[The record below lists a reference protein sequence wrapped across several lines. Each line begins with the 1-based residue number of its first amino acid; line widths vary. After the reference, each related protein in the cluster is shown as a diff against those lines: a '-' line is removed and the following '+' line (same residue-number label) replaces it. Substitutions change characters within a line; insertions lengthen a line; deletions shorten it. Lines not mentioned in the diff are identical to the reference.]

1 MSSSPISSVQF
12 SHSVMS
18 NSLWP
23 HELQH
28 ARLPCPSP
36 TPGVHSNSCPL
47 SQWCHP
53 AISSSV
59 IPFSS
64 CSQSLSASESFP
76 LSQLFTWDGQSIWYQ
91 IDPDTRETV
100 TDFYFCSSKITV
112 HGNWSHEVKRHL
124 LLGGKAMTNLDSI
137 CNQRHHISGKAPYNQ
152 GMLLP
157 SSHAW
162 MWDLNHKEGWMPS
175 NWCFRTVVLQKTL
188 ESLELQRAQTSQS

>member
-1 MSSSPISSVQF
+1 MPSS
-12 SHSVMS
+12 H
-18 NSLWP
+18 L
-23 HELQH
+23 
-28 ARLPCPSP
+28 R
-36 TPGVHSNSCPL
+36 PL
-47 SQWCHP
+47 SFCPQFLP
-53 AISSSV
+53 E
-59 IPFSS
+59 
-64 CSQSLSASESFP
+64 SESFP
-76 LSQLFTWDGQSIWYQ
+76 MSQLFTWDGQSIWYQ